1 MEPSLGPGDFQGW
14 LPQVKEMSG
23 SESGLKYRIRVVEG
37 GMGLGLT
44 LVAVPRMIAPDL
56 LVREILDDL
65 ERQNIRCGVE
75 VDTITDIV
83 KGRLLAVEMLVA
95 RGRRAVRGTSA
106 QIDLLLLPPDSS
118 GDANWI
124 PPALANTRN
133 TLLVKAG
140 DVIARKT
147 PMVPGSDGM
156 NIFGLPVRAP
166 QVKDASLPL
175 GTNTVVSEDGLE
187 LRAAIDGQL
196 RWAEGGIAVEPAVA
210 RTAAPMPAVAA
221 SLSR

>member
-1 MEPSLGPGDFQGW
+1 MA
-14 LPQVKEMSG
+14 G

-95 RGRRAVRGTSA
+95 RGTAGVRGTSA
-106 QIDLLLLPPDSS
+106 RLTCCSFRR
-118 GDANWI
+118 
-124 PPALANTRN
+124 TR
-133 TLLVKAG
+133 
-140 DVIARKT
+140 
-147 PMVPGSDGM
+147 
-156 NIFGLPVRAP
+156 PVTE
-166 QVKDASLPL
+166 L
-175 GTNTVVSEDGLE
+175 GTPARRTRQPIRCWSKQEISS
-187 LRAAIDGQL
+187 RAK
-196 RWAEGGIAVEPAVA
+196 P
-210 RTAAPMPAVAA
+210 
-221 SLSR
+221 